1 MTSKKKT
8 TTKRHAMTSEEA
20 ARTLNLEHDLYL
32 ALLTEE
38 TRKNYEA
45 AGLFDDFFD
54 NLTAEQKFDLIDDGQ
69 YRKKKKK
76 EKQPQRLSEEL
87 KCSACGGSYYVRGFE
102 AHLKS
107 TQHRRWMC
115 WNRSSSPHPPPH
127 PVSEL
132 I

>member
-1 MTSKKKT
+1 MTSKKRT

-54 NLTAEQKFDLIDDGQ
+54 GLTAEQKFDLIDDQ
-69 YRKKKKK
+69 QFKKKPKK
-76 EKQPQRLSEEL
+76 KQPQRLSEQL
-87 KCSACGGSYYVRGFE
+87 TCSACKGTYYVRGWE
-102 AHLKS
+102 AHMKS
-107 TQHRRWMC
+107 TKHKTWKC

-127 PVSEL
+127 PVSEM

>member
-1 MTSKKKT
+1 MEAKKKT
-8 TTKRHAMTSEEA
+8 TTKRHPMTSEEA
-20 ARTLNLEHDLYL
+20 ARSLNLEHDLYL

-69 YRKKKKK
+69 YRKKKSKK
-76 EKQPQRLSEEL
+76 KQPQRLSEQL
-87 KCSACGGSYYVRGFE
+87 TCSACKGTYYVRGWE
-102 AHLKS
+102 AHMKS
-107 TQHRRWMC
+107 TKHKTWKC

-132 I
+132 T

>member
-54 NLTAEQKFDLIDDGQ
+54 GLTADQKFDLIGDQQ
-69 YRKKKKK
+69 YRKTKPKK
-76 EKQPQRLSEEL
+76 KQPQRLSEEL
-87 KCSACGGSYYVRGFE
+87 KCSACGGNYYVRGFE
-102 AHLKS
+102 AHIKS
-107 TQHRRWMC
+107 TKHRRWMC
-115 WNRSSSPHPPPH
+115 WNRSSSPRPPPH

>member
-1 MTSKKKT
+1 
-8 TTKRHAMTSEEA
+8 MTSEEA

-54 NLTAEQKFDLIDDGQ
+54 GLTADQKFDLIDDKQ
-69 YRKKKKK
+69 YRKKKPKK
-76 EKQPQRLSEEL
+76 KLPQRLSEEL
-87 KCSACGGSYYVRGFE
+87 KCSACGGNYYVRGFE
-102 AHLKS
+102 AHIKS
-107 TQHRRWMC
+107 TQHRRWMG
-115 WNRSSSPHPPPH
+115 WNRLSSPHLPPH
-127 PVSEL
+127 PVSEM